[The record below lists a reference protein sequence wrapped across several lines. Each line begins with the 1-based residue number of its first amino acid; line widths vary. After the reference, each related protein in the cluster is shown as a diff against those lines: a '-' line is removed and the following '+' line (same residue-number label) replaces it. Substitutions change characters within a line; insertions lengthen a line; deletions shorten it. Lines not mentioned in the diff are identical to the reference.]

1 MPSEY
6 RSPGDSLRIDIPNC
20 FHIFHLRLEAREKS
34 QKRGQNLRFRAPGHV
49 QDVSS
54 SHDGEGADMKSH
66 PYCFLNKTCI
76 VTTPVT
82 FLHG

>member
-6 RSPGDSLRIDIPNC
+6 RSPGDSLRTGIPNC
-20 FHIFHLRLEAREKS
+20 FHVFHLRLEARKKITEEGTEFKI
-34 QKRGQNLRFRAPGHV
+34 QAPGHV
-49 QDVSS
+49 QDVSF
-54 SHDGEGADMKSH
+54 SHEGEGAPMTSH